1 MRDLPHA
8 VSESNSSKNPNG
20 QHWADAAM
28 RRLELDHVLARIEK
42 GDLAAVAQPIIE
54 LATGRAIA
62 YEGLVRWPTGNAP
75 SRAAELFGAAR
86 QHGLTDQ
93 LERAARHAV
102 LRGARTLPADATLFI
117 NCAPAVV
124 SGCAFA
130 GELERDVHA
139 AGLSPDRVV
148 VELTEQAE
156 EDGATFGRGI
166 ELLRRRGFGI
176 ALDDF
181 GIGASGLD
189 RLMTL
194 NPDWIKIDR
203 SLVRGIDSDRPR
215 ARLID
220 AIARFASD
228 IGVRIVGEGI
238 ETRGEL
244 RRVREAGIGF
254 GQGFLLGRP
263 GVISSPPRAVAA

>member
-1 MRDLPHA
+1 MREPPRAARQLSVPP
-8 VSESNSSKNPNG
+8 PNR
-20 QHWADAAM
+20 ADAAL
-28 RRLELDHVLARIEK
+28 RQLELDHVLARIEK

-54 LATGRAIA
+54 LGTGRAIG
-62 YEGLVRWPTGNAP
+62 YEGLVRWPTGHAP
-75 SRAAELFGAAR
+75 SRAAELFKAAR
-86 QHGLTDQ
+86 EHGLTDQ

-102 LRGARTLPADATLFI
+102 LRGARTLSGEVSLFI
-117 NCAPAVV
+117 NCAPTVV
-124 SGCAFA
+124 ADVAFA
-130 GELERDVHA
+130 GELERDVRA
-139 AGLSPDRVV
+139 AGLTPDRIV

-156 EDGATFGRGI
+156 DEGATLVRGI
-166 ELLRRRGFGI
+166 EVLRRRGFGI

-181 GIGASGLD
+181 GVGASGLD

-194 NPDWIKIDR
+194 NPDWVKIDR
-203 SLVRGIDSDRPR
+203 SLVRGIDSDEPR

-220 AIARFASD
+220 AIARFAGD
-228 IGVRIVGEGI
+228 MGIRVVGEGI

-263 GVISSPPRAVAA
+263 GLISSAPRAVAA